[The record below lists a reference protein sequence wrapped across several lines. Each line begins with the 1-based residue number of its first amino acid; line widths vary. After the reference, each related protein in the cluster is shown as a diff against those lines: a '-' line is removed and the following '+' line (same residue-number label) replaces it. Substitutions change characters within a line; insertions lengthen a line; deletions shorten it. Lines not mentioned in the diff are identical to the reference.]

1 MAHTD
6 TRKAR
11 ARAAAVAIAP
21 AVTLAGFLLH
31 PYFTTL
37 PDAGRVAD
45 AVVADTA
52 RWGVA
57 HLTVAVG
64 SGLMLLAFL
73 AIRGYLREVGEERF
87 SAWGLPFIVLG
98 SVLYAVL
105 AGLEFAPLA
114 AAETGGDVEA
124 VQTALDPWFIP
135 ILVTGVALFAV
146 GAFAFARGIAASG
159 VLSRR
164 LTYVVVTGLAV
175 MALARVV
182 PVGAV
187 QFYVQ
192 GAAGLVALW
201 PLAYDMWRHPTM
213 RPALRARPAPAI

>member
-6 TRKAR
+6 TGKAR
-11 ARAAAVAIAP
+11 ARATAVAVAP
-21 AVTLAGFLLH
+21 AVMLAGFLLH
-31 PYFTTL
+31 PYLTTL
-37 PDAGRVAD
+37 PDAAQVAD
-45 AVVADTA
+45 AVVADTT
-52 RWGVA
+52 RWGAA

-73 AIRGYLREVGEERF
+73 AIRTHLREAGDERF

-105 AGLEFAPLA
+105 PGLEFAPLA

-135 ILVTGVALFAV
+135 ILVTGVALFV
-146 GAFAFARGIAASG
+146 IGTFGFARGILASE

-164 LTYVVVTGLAV
+164 LAAVVVTGLLV
-175 MALARVV
+175 TALARLV

-201 PLAYDMWRHPTM
+201 PLAYDMWRHPEPRSAVAVRT
-213 RPALRARPAPAI
+213 APAV